1 MSVLTTILSN
11 IPWGQVVESAPKIAQ
26 GAGRLWENVKNRG
39 VEPSASTSTSTS
51 TGTTEPPT
59 DLQQLQSRTQAL
71 ESQVQAL
78 QDEMRSSALLVKQ
91 LAEQNEQ
98 LVERMQALQQRQ
110 RRLVWLGG
118 LAVVVLA
125 GALAGLWLR

>member
-26 GAGRLWENVKNRG
+26 GAGRLWDNVKNRG
-39 VEPSASTSTSTS
+39 AEPADPTS
-51 TGTTEPPT
+51 TGTTELPT
-59 DLQQLQSRTQAL
+59 DLQLLQSRTQAL
-71 ESQVQAL
+71 ESQVHAL
-78 QDEMRSSALLVKQ
+78 RDEMRISAQLVKQ

-118 LAVVVLA
+118 LAAVLLA

>member
-1 MSVLTTILSN
+1 MSVLSTILSN

-39 VEPSASTSTSTS
+39 AEPAAPTPTGTSTS
-51 TGTTEPPT
+51 EPPT
-59 DLQQLQSRTQAL
+59 DLQQLLSRTQAL

-78 QDEMRSSALLVKQ
+78 QDEMRTSAQLVKQ
-91 LAEQNEQ
+91 LAEPNEQ

-118 LAVVVLA
+118 LAVVLLA
-125 GALAGLWLR
+125 AALAGLWLR

>member
-39 VEPSASTSTSTS
+39 AEPADPTS

-59 DLQQLQSRTQAL
+59 DLQLLQSRTQAL

-78 QDEMRSSALLVKQ
+78 REEMRSSAQLVKQ

-98 LVERMQALQQRQ
+98 LVGRMQGLQQRQ

-118 LAVVVLA
+118 LAVVLLA

>member
-39 VEPSASTSTSTS
+39 AEPAAPMS
-51 TGTTEPPT
+51 TGTTEPTT
-59 DLQQLQSRTQAL
+59 DLQLLQSRTLAL

-78 QDEMRSSALLVKQ
+78 HDEMRSSALLVKE
-91 LAEQNEQ
+91 LADQNEQ
-98 LVERMQALQQRQ
+98 LVERMQTLQQRQ

-118 LAVVVLA
+118 LAVVLLA
-125 GALAGLWLR
+125 AAMATLWLR